1 MRGTLFA
8 TASVTLMLSRGS
20 ISEGVNRT
28 TTATIFVVEDDPH
41 MRRAIFK
48 ALEAGG
54 YRVLAAST
62 GAEAL
67 ALFDTAQPDLIIL
80 DLMLPD
86 ADGLMLT
93 TSFQNRTSAPIIIC
107 SARQGQ
113 VDRVLS
119 AKLGAA
125 DFVEKP
131 FDLDDLEARVETVL
145 RRSHQ
150 PDGPPPCDDIQ
161 AWRWGRRST
170 ERTHAPLSS
179 DPHGTGSEPKETG
192 HGMGRN

>member
-113 VDRVLS
+113 
-119 AKLGAA
+119 
-125 DFVEKP
+125 P

-170 ERTHAPLSS
+170 ERTHAPLSG